1 MHPFISYDMGRQA
14 SEERRAKALK
24 VFAWRSQPDRTSDH
38 EPHRTRDADVIEVLF
53 GAQCEA
59 EDAIA

>member
-1 MHPFISYDMGRQA
+1 MHPFTSYEVGRQA
-14 SEERRAKALK
+14 SEERRAKALRAL
-24 VFAWRSQPDRTSDH
+24 AWRPRPDDLGGSHLR
-38 EPHRTRDADVIEVLF
+38 RAQDADVIEVLF